1 MALALPGVSL
11 SSGFLGPIL
20 ILFFVVL
27 VARVSL
33 CMHIDCDCASL
44 VSLPL
49 LVLVSVLGLSCRS
62 LAARIFCSEHPSHGL
77 YVLLHVL
84 SRAVGCRYKPGAME
98 ADLRDAPWRP
108 AYLTLASP
116 SHNSSVSA
124 YNRMKSTFYDGY
136 VPKSPKAGTPKGR
149 HTMRTARASLS
160 TAVAEPAALQHPNEE
175 QRETGSKCR
184 SALAGLR
191 PLMIRKTSQTSST
204 ICCPKRARNT
214 RERNRPIPGTAPKNY
229 ATHQSSTRVHPIMRG
244 GTTSLTTSRGA
255 CGSARCRR
263 WGTGGYHWRRRRG
276 LCPRRRGLTRRARH
290 DVGVDKDRAEGHGE
304 TKRACRR
311 ARTRHWEPERPSR
324 ARGVGRSADKRHSAQ
339 QPERKQKTSGPPT
352 TTINNISHAKT
363 NDVTKSVRTSAA
375 PSQPLTCTR
384 RCECPATQQPI
395 PQPPSAQTST
405 YRMRAGRQRAP
416 PRPAPPPPPPLPTW
430 SHHACAAACA

>member
-108 AYLTLASP
+108 AFLTLASP

-191 PLMIRKTSQTSST
+191 PLMIRKQ
-204 ICCPKRARNT
+204 ARPAA
-214 RERNRPIPGTAPKNY
+214 RFAAQRGQGT
-229 ATHQSSTRVHPIMRG
+229 
-244 GTTSLTTSRGA
+244 
-255 CGSARCRR
+255 
-263 WGTGGYHWRRRRG
+263 
-276 LCPRRRGLTRRARH
+276 
-290 DVGVDKDRAEGHGE
+290 
-304 TKRACRR
+304 
-311 ARTRHWEPERPSR
+311 PERET
-324 ARGVGRSADKRHSAQ
+324 GRYQ
-339 QPERKQKTSGPPT
+339 EQPQKTT
-352 TTINNISHAKT
+352 
-363 NDVTKSVRTSAA
+363 
-375 PSQPLTCTR
+375 
-384 RCECPATQQPI
+384 
-395 PQPPSAQTST
+395 
-405 YRMRAGRQRAP
+405 
-416 PRPAPPPPPPLPTW
+416 LPTRAA
-430 SHHACAAACA
+430 HAYTPS